1 MKWIIYYIYS
11 TVIFGIGY
19 LIRFILSAILGLFM
33 ANPDIL
39 STILAIIITFGLSI
53 WYIDW
58 NMKR

>member
-11 TVIFGIGY
+11 MVIFGVGY

-33 ANPDIL
+33 ASPDML